1 MSNKR
6 WRAVINYFDGS
17 YDKFQFDEFDELGE
31 EIERGPNWNLVSVI
45 SIHLNDPKPIGS
57 NK

>member
-6 WRAVINYFDGS
+6 WRAVITYFDGS
-17 YDKFQFDEFDELGE
+17 HDIVQFDEFDELGG
-31 EIERGPNWNLVSVI
+31 EIEHGPNWNLISLI
-45 SIHLNDPKPIGS
+45 SIYLNHPNPIGS